1 LDALFHMSICEAGH
15 NVVMLH
21 MMRSMYELLQTGVFY
36 NRKATFRQKTGRSQL
51 LEQHGAIND
60 AIQSRNPD
68 AATQAVHLHLDFV
81 SGVLKEQ
88 ERANKNEE
96 VAKLRF
102 SHALDRP

>member
-1 LDALFHMSICEAGH
+1 
-15 NVVMLH
+15 
-21 MMRSMYELLQTGVFY
+21 MMRSMYDLLQTGVFY
-36 NRKATFRQKTGRSQL
+36 NRKATFRQKSGRSQL
-51 LEQHGAIND
+51 LEQHGAIHD

-68 AATQAVHLHLDFV
+68 AARQAVHLHLDFV

>member
-1 LDALFHMSICEAGH
+1 MSICEAGH

-36 NRKATFRQKTGRSQL
+36 NRKATFRQKSGRSQL
-51 LEQHGAIND
+51 LQQHSAIND
-60 AIQSRNPD
+60 AIQARNPE
-68 AATQAVHLHLDFV
+68 AARHAVHLHLDFV
-81 SGVLKEQ
+81 GGVLKEQ